1 MSTISPLLRMTL
13 QALDENADTWGNVLN
28 VSALQLLED
37 GIAGAADV
45 VLPNATDFTLTDT
58 TGGPSGAEHSRYMIL
73 DVSGTPGGVTNII
86 VPTRNKVYLAN
97 NGTTDGSSIVVKT
110 TAGTGPTIPNGE
122 AQWVFCD
129 GVNVLAA
136 SVATATSAGTAAQAT
151 DSLALV
157 GVAGADFA
165 QKAVAQTFTKGQVTQ
180 RVVSTTTA
188 NVLSINCAL
197 SNAFYLLTTES
208 FSFAVPSN
216 ATTGQIFSI
225 VIEQGGGGPHT
236 ISSWPA
242 STFAFAGGQ
251 APVLST
257 VAGEVDYLAFEYV
270 SNLSGG
276 GRWLGSILKNVADV

>member
-45 VLPNATDFTLTDT
+45 ELFAATDFTLADT
-58 TGGPSGAEHSRYMIL
+58 TGGPSGSTHSRYMIL
-73 DVSGTPGGVTNII
+73 DVSGSPGGVTNII
-86 VPTRNKVYLAN
+86 VPTRNKIYLCSN
-97 NGTTDGSSIVVKT
+97 QSDQSVVPKT
-110 TAGTGPTIPNGE
+110 ALGTGPTIVAGE

-136 SVATATSAGTAAQAT
+136 SAATATSAGTAAQAT

-216 ATTGQIFSI
+216 ATTGQMFSI